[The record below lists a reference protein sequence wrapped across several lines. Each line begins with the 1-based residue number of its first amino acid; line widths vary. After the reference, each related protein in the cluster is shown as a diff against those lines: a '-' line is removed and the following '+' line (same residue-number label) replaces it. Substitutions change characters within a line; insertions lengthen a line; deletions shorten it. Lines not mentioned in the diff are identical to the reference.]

1 MTKIYSVNE
10 QTLIDL
16 HQYLLDEYEEDNTNA
31 EAIRLLKLL
40 DKILGWKGYTYYNP
54 DVDEDQMYTFSLY
67 CVWIVLGIIF
77 LRLCFCIYDEHK
89 VTKKLYEICIE

>member
-1 MTKIYSVNE
+1 
-10 QTLIDL
+10 
-16 HQYLLDEYEEDNTNA
+16 
-31 EAIRLLKLL
+31 
-40 DKILGWKGYTYYNP
+40 
-54 DVDEDQMYTFSLY
+54 MYTFSLY

>member
-1 MTKIYSVNE
+1 MDMIYSVDE

-40 DKILGWKGYTYYNP
+40 DKVLGWEEGVYYNP
-54 DVDEDQMYTFSLY
+54 DEDVDED
-67 CVWIVLGIIF
+67 
-77 LRLCFCIYDEHK
+77 
-89 VTKKLYEICIE
+89 